1 MEIYGPYIIGSSISS
16 IIGGISYYLFSDN
29 SQETNVLQEID
40 NTDKIIKETNLD
52 SPNILHEYSFID
64 KSLQEKYY
72 YSDKYK
78 KNLGIS
84 TTNKFENIIQILN
97 NECNRKVK
105 MPILNNKKQRQ
116 KIFRYIKDYES
127 IGHFQFINKYKN

>member
-84 TTNKFENIIQILN
+84 TNSKFENIIQILN
-97 NECNRKVK
+97 NE
-105 MPILNNKKQRQ
+105 
-116 KIFRYIKDYES
+116 
-127 IGHFQFINKYKN
+127 